1 MKIEAALTIAEGY
14 EGEFLRRLH
23 RDCAGEWS
31 AAING
36 RSSMPALPHHEK
48 GGQPRGAKLGQPHKS
63 RAKLVS
69 RRAKKQGRPGG
80 AGTGLGTSS
89 AQTLRTDRRYLIVDG
104 IERILGSHLACLH
117 VAVPDRPSIR

>member
-1 MKIEAALTIAEGY
+1 MSVEEAIRHARVHAREMKIEAALTIAEVY

-48 GGQPRGAKLGQPHKS
+48 GGQPRGANWASLIKPARNSFRVGQKN
-63 RAKLVS
+63 K
-69 RRAKKQGRPGG
+69 
-80 AGTGLGTSS
+80 AGPEEPEP
-89 AQTLRTDRRYLIVDG
+89 A
-104 IERILGSHLACLH
+104 
-117 VAVPDRPSIR
+117 